1 MKRSGLWLLALTC
14 VVGLA
19 ISEAHGGHFG
29 EKLRLKRRSP
39 VQATVIEP
47 CAPVAAADTKA
58 PAKAADTKTQDKAAV
73 DRAREQVKMLDDLYK
88 TAIVKM
94 TAVYV
99 GQQGDVPA
107 AVAAMEIFDVMKKKG
122 WHNARLVDASGKPK
136 RKANLPQTDFEKK
149 AVAAMKD
156 GKSFFEEVGKENGKP
171 VYRAATIVPAVMKE
185 CAVCHKVKEG
195 TLLGTIVYELPIK

>member
-1 MKRSGLWLLALTC
+1 MVRFGTWLVALGC
-14 VVGLA
+14 
-19 ISEAHGGHFG
+19 
-29 EKLRLKRRSP
+29 
-39 VQATVIEP
+39 
-47 CAPVAAADTKA
+47 VAAVSVSESRRPAVAADAKA
-58 PAKAADTKTQDKAAV
+58 PEKAAV
-73 DRAREQVKMLDDLYK
+73 DRSREQVKMLDDLYK

-99 GQQGDVPA
+99 GQQGEVPA

-149 AVAAMKD
+149 AVAAMKE
-156 GKSFFEEVGKENGKP
+156 GKAYFEEVGEENGKP
-171 VYRAATIVPAVMKE
+171 VFRAATVVPAVMKE